1 MPAANRQMAASA
13 FIGALTSVFVTAA
26 STFVSDPTLRPIV
39 SIMAGLTASIVVFEI
54 LSWLVVLRLILIK
67 GTIKRIIP
75 SIESIQEQVIEGLTK
90 QKLIMSQSNASASSI
105 REIEKMQLDGSIE
118 LARAIT
124 KLQTKSIDLIHEINK
139 V

>member
-1 MPAANRQMAASA
+1 MPAANGQMAASA

-26 STFVSDPTLRPIV
+26 STLISDPTLRPVV

-54 LSWLVVLRLILIK
+54 LSWIVVLRLMLIK

-75 SIESIQEQVIEGLTK
+75 SIESIQEQVIGGLSRQK
-90 QKLIMSQSNASASSI
+90 QIMTQSNASASNI
-105 REIEKMQLDGSIE
+105 REIEKMQLESSIE
-118 LARAIT
+118 LAKAII
-124 KLQTKSIDLIHEINK
+124 KLQAKSIALIHEIDK